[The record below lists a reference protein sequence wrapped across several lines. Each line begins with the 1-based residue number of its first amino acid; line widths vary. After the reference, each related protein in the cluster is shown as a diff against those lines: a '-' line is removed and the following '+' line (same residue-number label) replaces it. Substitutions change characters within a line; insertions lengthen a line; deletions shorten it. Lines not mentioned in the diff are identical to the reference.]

1 MNIMGEKKSHNDMGE
16 ALVEV
21 TQRAYTISTLG
32 DFKYLT
38 QKGPE
43 QHDLMRKLVQL

>member
-1 MNIMGEKKSHNDMGE
+1 MGE

-21 TQRAYTISTLG
+21 TQRAYTISALG